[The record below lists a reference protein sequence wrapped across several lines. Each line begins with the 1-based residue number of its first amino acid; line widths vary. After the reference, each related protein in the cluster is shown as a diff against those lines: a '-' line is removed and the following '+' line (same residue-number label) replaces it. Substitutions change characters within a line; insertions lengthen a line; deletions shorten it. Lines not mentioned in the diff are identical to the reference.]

1 MLTDKYYFEIT
12 KVLDTVYKTQK
23 DNISKAAEAI
33 AETIKNDGII
43 YMFGCGHSHLIA
55 LDCFYRA
62 GGLANVCPVLDA
74 DLMLYDGAAKS
85 SVLEKTS
92 GIAEHV
98 VKRYCLTEN
107 DTFVVIST
115 SGGNAAPIEAAQF
128 AKMAGATTISITSM
142 AYVGKKPNHLS
153 EVTDIVL
160 DNCAPYGDAVIDIPN
175 SVVKM
180 GSVSTVSSSYLANSM
195 ILKAVEIC
203 AEQGIDVPAYKSG
216 NIEGG
221 AEYNKQIIDKYLP
234 RIKHL

>member
-1 MLTDKYYFEIT
+1 MITEKYYSEIT
-12 KVLDTVYKTQK
+12 KVLETVQKSQK
-23 DNISKAAEAI
+23 DNILKAAEAI

-74 DLMLYDGAAKS
+74 DLMLHDGAAKS

-92 GIAEHV
+92 GISEHV
-98 VKRYCLTEN
+98 IRRYCLTEK

-115 SGGNAAPIEAAQF
+115 SGGNAAPIEAAKC
-128 AKMAGATTISITSM
+128 AKKTGATTISITSM
-142 AYVGKKPNHLS
+142 AYLGKKSEHLS
-153 EVTDIVL
+153 EITDIVL
-160 DNCAPYGDAVIDIPN
+160 DNHAPYGDAVIDIPGG
-175 SVVKM
+175 VKM
-180 GSVSTVSSSYLANSM
+180 GSTSTVSSSYLANAM

-203 AEQGIDVPAYKSG
+203 SNQGISVPAYKSG

-221 AEYNKQIIDKYLP
+221 AEYNKSIIDKYLP
-234 RIKHL
+234 KIKHL